1 MLVKSTKYLIW
12 LAYAYFSYL
21 LFLITIQYIPLD
33 FDVAFLRIKQ
43 DEIQLFHYKIA
54 FFTHVYTSI
63 FLIAVGWLQ
72 FSTYIRRR
80 HKLLHRNIG
89 KFYIVIILFFSGP
102 SGLIMS
108 YYANGGIFS
117 QSAFIILS
125 ILWMLFTS
133 LSFNYAKKLDF
144 KKHQKF
150 AIRSFA
156 LTLSAI
162 SLRLFKFIIVFLF
175 HPPPMDAYRI
185 VSWLGWTFNLV
196 LAEILIIY
204 LFKNKINGIKIN

>member
-1 MLVKSTKYLIW
+1 
-12 LAYAYFSYL
+12 
-21 LFLITIQYIPLD
+21 
-33 FDVAFLRIKQ
+33 
-43 DEIQLFHYKIA
+43 
-54 FFTHVYTSI
+54 
-63 FLIAVGWLQ
+63 
-72 FSTYIRRR
+72 
-80 HKLLHRNIG
+80 
-89 KFYIVIILFFSGP
+89 
-102 SGLIMS
+102 
-108 YYANGGIFS
+108 
-117 QSAFIILS
+117 
-125 ILWMLFTS
+125 MLFTY

-196 LAEILIIY
+196 LAEIIIIY
-204 LFKNKINGIKIN
+204 FLNKRINGIKIN